1 MSGLSPSVRHQVVF
15 RASSTRDAAKET
27 ASILV
32 QRRSH
37 MSTSG
42 NCMGDGA
49 SRALACAN
57 CCMVCKASSHH
68 LNCQNHELTP
78 RRSKFWVGGL
88 LVLTCL
94 QEDGSVVVRGVW
106 VSTTV
111 ATERTAERDVIL
123 HGRSPTMRHV
133 SRTHRVALDWLFDR
147 INLDPRIQIKYVDT
161 KNQLADNLTNGS
173 FTRDEWNRLLCLF
186 NTLNS
191 SMSSCCHFSQI
202 NDPQAMSKR
211 QILEGKPGEDECVF
225 CKIET
230 CAKSSLYDSP
240 SVSNSAESEL
250 ISKAGGS
257 YRKLRNSGFIQHRE
271 TCRDGFEEGQRTRL
285 SSAARSY

>member
-1 MSGLSPSVRHQVVF
+1 MKGQSVQCSETKAECNSYLGSPSNKSARSGLSPSVRHQVVF
-15 RASSTRDAAKET
+15 RAGSTRDAAKETAEHT

-37 MSTSG
+37 MSASG

-68 LNCQNHELTP
+68 LNCQNHELAP
-78 RRSKFWVGGL
+78 ARRSKFWVGGL

-111 ATERTAERDVIL
+111 ATERTAQRDVIM

-147 INLDPRIQIKYVDT
+147 IDLDTKIQIKYVDT
-161 KNQLADNLTNGS
+161 KNQLADILTNGS
-173 FTRDEWNRLLCLF
+173 FTRDDWNRLLCLV
-186 NTLNS
+186 NTMNNS
-191 SMSSCCHFSQI
+191 MFSCCHFSQI
-202 NDPQAMSKR
+202 NDPQAMSKG
-211 QILEGKPGEDECVF
+211 QILEGKPGE
-225 CKIET
+225 
-230 CAKSSLYDSP
+230 
-240 SVSNSAESEL
+240 
-250 ISKAGGS
+250 
-257 YRKLRNSGFIQHRE
+257 
-271 TCRDGFEEGQRTRL
+271 
-285 SSAARSY
+285 